1 MKTRD
6 RIIERAIDMFNEKGA
21 ANVRTVQLSEALGIS
36 PGNLYY
42 YFINKEHLIR
52 SIFEEEIMPN
62 TDMLFMREDLS
73 HSENGIL
80 KFFKDYT
87 KAIYRYRF
95 FYAETY
101 AMLITDPEL
110 LEIYNPRCENL
121 KERLMTAVDSW
132 VETGII
138 EEITDTMKEFL
149 VENLWTVGQTWPHYI
164 EIVKGEH
171 DPEKITKETVL
182 HYFTI
187 ISPYLT
193 VPARNRMIVLLKK
206 KGFAGEH
213 NLDDMH

>member
-1 MKTRD
+1 MKTKD
-6 RIIERAIDMFNEKGA
+6 RIIEKAIEMFNEKGA
-21 ANVRTVQLSEALGIS
+21 ANVSTVQLSEALGIS

-52 SIFEEEIMPN
+52 TIFEEQIMPN
-62 TDMLFMREDLS
+62 TDILFMREDLS

-80 KFFKDYT
+80 KFFEDYT
-87 KAIYRYRF
+87 KAVYRYRF

-101 AMLITDPEL
+101 ALLRTDPDL
-110 LEIYNPRCENL
+110 LEIYNPRCANL
-121 KERLMTAVDSW
+121 QERLMVAVDSW

-138 EEITDTMKEFL
+138 EETSDTIKHFL
-149 VENLWTVGQTWPHYI
+149 VENLWTVGQTLPHYI
-164 EIVKGEH
+164 EIVKGVS
-171 DPEKITKETVL
+171 DPEVITKETVL

-193 VPARNRMIVLLKK
+193 KPARDRMIVLLKK